1 MEELFKNIFYTK
13 YKKKTSNVFN
23 QLHKKPLNFI
33 KFYDF
38 IKKTSDPLDIRFVY
52 KIQFLPPLKVS
63 RNNRKLP
70 SDILFQNKVKKI
82 PEKMENQERGM
93 MENPAEDPWQATE
106 SAGEIEKL
114 HKIIEEKN
122 EEIQSLL
129 EKNTRMVQ
137 IIQVFEEL
145 LKLMDQIMEV
155 LKNGR
160 EEI

>member
-1 MEELFKNIFYTK
+1 
-13 YKKKTSNVFN
+13 
-23 QLHKKPLNFI
+23 
-33 KFYDF
+33 
-38 IKKTSDPLDIRFVY
+38 
-52 KIQFLPPLKVS
+52 
-63 RNNRKLP
+63 
-70 SDILFQNKVKKI
+70 
-82 PEKMENQERGM
+82 MENQEREM

-129 EKNTRMVQ
+129 EKNARMVQ